1 MGPKMKVEV
10 NEVAVKSIITP
21 SNLPD
26 ADYVINP
33 YLGCSFGCKY
43 CYASFMAR
51 FASIEESSWGNFV
64 YAKVNA
70 PELIKKELSGRKKDK
85 YIGKRIL
92 LSSVTDPYQPCEN
105 RYQLTKSILQEF
117 TSTRVDS
124 KIEILT
130 RSPIVARDR
139 DILSQLPHCEV
150 GMTVH
155 YIEED
160 ESISMLEPRGYP
172 MRKRLKALAQLAD
185 SGIRTY
191 AFIGPLFPYMFYEE
205 DRMSHLLH
213 ELREVGVQEVF
224 LEKINRKAGL
234 ARIHQTDIA
243 TFEKDNLAKTQT
255 ADKMTDSQVKQ
266 MVEEYGFSL
275 RLDSVLEH

>member
-1 MGPKMKVEV
+1 MKVEV

-51 FASIEESSWGNFV
+51 FAGIAESSWGNFV

-70 PELIKKELSGRKKDK
+70 PELIKKELSGRRKDK
-85 YIGKRIL
+85 YFGKRIL

-105 RYQLTKSILQEF
+105 RYQLTTSILQEF
-117 TSTRVDS
+117 TSAEIDS
-124 KIEILT
+124 NIEVLT

-139 DILSQLPHCEV
+139 DILSQLPNCEV

-160 ESISMLEPRGYP
+160 EPISMLEPRGYP

-205 DRMSHLLH
+205 DRMSRLLH

-224 LEKINRKAGL
+224 LEKINRKAGM
-234 ARIHQTDIA
+234 ARIHQADIA

-255 ADKMTDSQVKQ
+255 ADKMTDSQVMQ
-266 MVEEYGFSL
+266 MAEEYGLSL
-275 RLDSVLEH
+275 RLGSVIEH